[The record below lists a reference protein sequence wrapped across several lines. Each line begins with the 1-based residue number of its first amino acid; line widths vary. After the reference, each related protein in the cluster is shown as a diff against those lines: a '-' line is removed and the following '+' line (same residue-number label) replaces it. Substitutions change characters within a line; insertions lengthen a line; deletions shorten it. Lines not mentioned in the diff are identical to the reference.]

1 MYSNFMFI
9 DQLLFELSFKTRK
22 HGNQKHRNTETHTHT
37 DYDEYSIVAFC
48 NYNYMSVLILK
59 LSSCHKAET
68 RAKLQKSSVYKD

>member
-9 DQLLFELSFKTRK
+9 DRLLFELSFKNTEARKPETQK
-22 HGNQKHRNTETHTHT
+22 HGNTHTN
-37 DYDEYSIVAFC
+37 YDEYSIVAFC